1 MHSKNTNY
9 RPDIDGLRALAVIL
23 VLLFHFD
30 LGVPGGF
37 VGVDVFFV
45 ISGYLITEVIRN
57 AIDAG
62 RFSFFNFYARRLLR
76 LHPALI
82 VTVGGAMGAGFVL
95 MDPAAFIGL
104 ADSAKYAIFSASNFY
119 FWLNQGYFDASAQT
133 QPLLHTWSLA
143 AEWQFYVVW
152 PIILWAALKVSE
164 KFLALL
170 LAVMTVGSLA
180 ASQIMLGYDSS
191 AAYFMMPFR
200 VFELSIG
207 ALLVFVSKRR
217 LDSNVESV
225 IAGSGI
231 VLIVFS
237 GFFLDSNSPFPGLRA
252 LIPCLGAAA
261 FIYAGRSAVGALF
274 RTRAM
279 VATGLISYSVYLVH
293 WPIAVFY
300 KYYVFRSITLPEK
313 LVLLAASFVLGTI
326 LYLSVERLFMGK
338 WKHVKSV
345 GLTAVAASVAT
356 LAYGSVQVIERSG
369 ITSRIPAEYLK
380 FASDP
385 VNFHT
390 NNYGGYGY
398 SLEPILGDAK
408 GRLVGVMA
416 GDSYALQYAKGIDN
430 ELKGKGLALS
440 GVFRHGCILSKEY
453 TRILNNVPR
462 QDCKDAYAKALSKLE
477 GNDLPF
483 ILAQSWSGY
492 SNKIA
497 DHEGKNIE
505 RDGKREY
512 SDVIED
518 ILLRARIDIGDRPF
532 FIVGSQPFLY
542 EKINA
547 VSCLLRPRYVAQGC
561 EALLEFSLEESSS
574 FQINKTLKRF
584 ASSYPNT
591 FYIDAASA
599 LCRDGIC
606 KTVRD
611 GKILY
616 SDATHLSLEGSL
628 ISAKPMLDVILGKLE

>member
-57 AIDAG
+57 AIGAG
-62 RFSFFNFYARRLLR
+62 RFSFFDFYARRLLR
-76 LHPALI
+76 LHPALV
-82 VTVGGAMGAGFVL
+82 VTVGGAMGAGYVL

-119 FWLNQGYFDASAQT
+119 FWLNQGYFDAAAQT

-152 PIILWAALKVSE
+152 PFILWAALKVSD

-217 LDSNVESV
+217 LDSNIESV
-225 IAGSGI
+225 IAGLGI

-237 GFFLDSNSPFPGLRA
+237 AFFLDSSSPFPGLRA
-252 LIPCLGAAA
+252 LIPCLGAAV
-261 FIYAGRSAVGALF
+261 FIYAGRSATGALL
-274 RTRAM
+274 RTRTM
-279 VATGLISYSVYLVH
+279 VAIGLISYSVYLVH
-293 WPIAVFY
+293 WPIVVFY
-300 KYYVFRSITLPEK
+300 KYYVFRLITLPEK
-313 LVLLAASFVLGTI
+313 LVLLAASILVGAI

-338 WKHVKSV
+338 WKYMKPI

-356 LAYGSVQVIERSG
+356 LAFGSVLVIERSG

-380 FASDP
+380 FAADP

-390 NNYGGYGY
+390 KNYGGYGY
-398 SLEPILGDAK
+398 SLEPILGDAT
-408 GRLVGVMA
+408 GRQVGIMA
-416 GDSYALQYAKGIDN
+416 GDSYALQYASGIDN
-430 ELKGKGLALS
+430 ELKGRGLAVS

-462 QDCKDAYAKALSKLE
+462 QDCKDTYAKALSKLE
-477 GNDLPF
+477 GNNLPF
-483 ILAQSWSGY
+483 ILAQSWGGY

-512 SDVIED
+512 SEVIED
-518 ILLRARIDIGDRPF
+518 ILLRARTDIGDRPF

-542 EKINA
+542 EKVDVA
-547 VSCLLRPRYVAQGC
+547 SCLLRPRYVVQGC
-561 EALLEFSLEESSS
+561 EALLKFSLEESSS
-574 FQINKTLKRF
+574 FQINKTLKKF
-584 ASSYPNT
+584 ASMHPNT
-591 FYIDAASA
+591 FYIDTASA
-599 LCRDGIC
+599 LCRDGVC
-606 KTVRD
+606 ETVRD

-628 ISAKPMLDVILGKLE
+628 ISAKPMLDIILSM